1 MAENRLIGTI
11 KIISSSFN
19 DAALLYDML
28 ADVSM
33 PRSQNG
39 APWRPWYDGGGGKRG
54 GGDGD
59 GGGGKRKSDY

>member
-1 MAENRLIGTI
+1 VAENRLIGTI

-39 APWRPWYDGGGGKRG
+39 APWRPWYDGGRHGSLCLIYLREFCA
-54 GGDGD
+54 
-59 GGGGKRKSDY
+59 